1 MGASRKK
8 CPLCSKKLVEINGI
22 PTCPDCGFREPGSAG
37 GTGAGTMQEPVKVKK
52 KKEQSTEKIVFALSA
67 AVAVICVIGVAVWYI
82 VSGLSNAAEVAENKT
97 GSESVSSGTANT
109 DILSEIRENR
119 AGRGSG
125 EDGESGASIS
135 DKAQIY
141 SLPKSEFLID
151 LVEVLFDKPVNQV
164 SYEELYSIIY
174 LDIYELNDTD
184 VMAVDVYFSDGTG
197 ASWLMPDYYVDTT
210 DFNCLEGLQYL
221 YLDAVSVNYG
231 TDWHKLENLQALSCD
246 ASMSD
251 IAKYMDVSQLIY
263 LSVEDTFGMTDLSAL
278 SEFTSLQYLE
288 LDAGFLDSIEGV
300 SRAESLRGLY
310 ITDGDR
316 ITDFSEL
323 YDMPW
328 LEELAIES
336 KGLKDIGFI
345 SGMENLWYLSLEG
358 TEIRKIDA
366 VSDCAD
372 TLRVLLLDD
381 NYQVEDISPVF
392 ECTGLERLQLWVD
405 YQFDIPMEVPD
416 FSAMTNLWSL
426 SIEGYDRFGNLA
438 LLPGLTELTI
448 ECPGSGDGE
457 FLKELPNLTTLNL
470 VNMSIDEGLMEG
482 IACAESLEILNLED
496 SFIWCDISP
505 VFELPNLQ
513 ELNLEWAECGICPE
527 ELAVSESLA
536 RLNLTHAT
544 FDSLREDGSWDYG
557 NYDTELS
564 MQEVLDALAPCMPNL
579 KELYVPE
586 RELDD
591 LVFAET
597 LSHLLLL
604 DIEDNYVTD
613 LSPLTN
619 LEELTIL
626 ICGGNPVQNTD
637 GLEEVIVVK

>member
-1 MGASRKK
+1 MGTSRKK

-22 PTCPDCGFREPGSAG
+22 PTCPDCGYKEPVSSV
-37 GTGAGTMQEPVKVKK
+37 GTGTAASVQSVKK
-52 KKEQSTEKIVFALSA
+52 EKSSEKIIFALSA
-67 AVAVICVIGVAVWYI
+67 AVAAICAIGVVVWFI
-82 VSGLSNAAEVAENKT
+82 MGGLPGAAEVTENKT
-97 GSESVSSGTANT
+97 GSESVSSGAANT
-109 DILSEIRENR
+109 DILSEIRGNR
-119 AGRGSG
+119 ESRESSA
-125 EDGESGASIS
+125 EEESGNSIS
-135 DKAQIY
+135 DRVQIY

-151 LVEVLFDKPVNQV
+151 LVEVLFDKPVNEV
-164 SYEELYSIIY
+164 TYEELCSIIY

-210 DFNCLEGLQYL
+210 DLNCLEGLQYL

-231 TDWHKLENLQALSCD
+231 TDWHKLKNLQALSCD

-263 LSVEDTFGMTDLSAL
+263 LSVEDTFGMNDLSAL
-278 SEFTSLQYLE
+278 SEFTSLQYFE
-288 LDAGFLDSIEGV
+288 LDAGLLDSIEGI
-300 SRAESLRGLY
+300 SQATSLRGLY

-316 ITDFSEL
+316 ISDFSEL

-345 SGMENLWYLSLEG
+345 SEMDNLYYLSLKE

-366 VSDCAD
+366 LLDCAD

-392 ECTGLERLQLWVD
+392 ECTGLEQLQLWVD
-405 YQFDIPMEVPD
+405 YQFDIPMEAPD

-426 SIEGYDRFGNLA
+426 SLDGYDRFSNLA

-448 ECPGSGDGE
+448 EGPGSGDGE
-457 FLKELPNLTTLNL
+457 FLKELTSLKTLNL
-470 VNMSIDEGLMEG
+470 VDMSVYEGFIEG
-482 IACAESLEILNLED
+482 ITCVESLETLNLED
-496 SFIWCDISP
+496 CFIWCDISP
-505 VFELPNLQ
+505 VFELPSLQ

-527 ELAVSESLA
+527 ELAVSESLV
-536 RLNLTHAT
+536 RLNLTHTT

-564 MQEVLDALAPCMPNL
+564 MQEVLDTLALYMPNL
-579 KELYVPE
+579 RELYVPDH
-586 RELDD
+586 ELDD
-591 LVFAET
+591 LDFA
-597 LSHLLLL
+597 SNFSQLLLL
-604 DIEDNYVTD
+604 DVTNNYITD

-619 LEELTIL
+619 LEHLTVL
-626 ICGGNPVQNTD
+626 LCENNPIRNTD
-637 GLEEVIVVK
+637 GLEEVIVVQ

>member
-1 MGASRKK
+1 MSASRKK

-22 PTCPDCGFREPGSAG
+22 PTCPDCGYREPGSGG
-37 GTGAGTMQEPVKVKK
+37 GTQSGTMQEPVKDVKK
-52 KKEQSTEKIVFALSA
+52 KEHSSEKIIFALSA
-67 AVAVICVIGVAVWYI
+67 AVAAICVIGVVVWFVI
-82 VSGLSNAAEVAENKT
+82 SGLSDEEENRT
-97 GSESVSSGTANT
+97 GGESVSSGTANT
-109 DILSEIRENR
+109 DTLNEIRENR
-119 AGRGSG
+119 ADRGSS
-125 EDGESGASIS
+125 EDGESGASFS
-135 DKAQIY
+135 DRVQIY

-164 SYEELYSIIY
+164 TYEELCSIIY

-184 VMAVDVYFSDGTG
+184 VTAVDVYFWDGTG
-197 ASWLMPDYYVDTT
+197 ASWLMPDYYVDTE

-221 YLDAVSVNYG
+221 YLDAASVSYG
-231 TDWHKLENLQALSCD
+231 TDWHNLKNLQALSCD

-263 LSVEDTFGMTDLSAL
+263 LSVEDTFGMNDLSAL

-288 LDAGFLDSIEGV
+288 LDAGLLDSIEGV
-300 SRAESLRGLY
+300 SQASSLKGLY

-316 ITDFSEL
+316 ISDFSEL

-345 SGMENLWYLSLEG
+345 SAMDNLWYLSLKE
-358 TEIRKIDA
+358 TEIRDIDA

-372 TLRVLLLDD
+372 TLRVLCLDD
-381 NYQVEDISPVF
+381 NYQIEDISPVF
-392 ECTGLERLQLWVD
+392 ECTGLEKLQLWVD
-405 YQFDIPMEVPD
+405 YQFDVPMEVPD
-416 FSAMTNLWSL
+416 FSAMTNLRSL

-438 LLPGLTELTI
+438 LLPGLEELTI

-470 VNMSIDEGLMEG
+470 VDMSIYEEFMEG

-527 ELAVSESLA
+527 KLTVSESLE
-536 RLNLTHAT
+536 RLNLAYTT
-544 FDSLREDGSWDYG
+544 FDSLQEGGSWDYG
-557 NYDTELS
+557 NYDTEFS
-564 MQEVLDALAPCMPNL
+564 MQEVLDEIAPYMPNL
-579 KELYVPE
+579 RELYVPE
-586 RELDD
+586 HELDD
-591 LVFAET
+591 LSFTVN
-597 LSHLLLL
+597 LPQLVLL
-604 DIEDNYVTD
+604 DIEDNYITD

-619 LEELTIL
+619 LEKLTVL
-626 ICGGNPVQNTD
+626 ICEDNPVQNTD

>member
-1 MGASRKK
+1 MGTSRKK

-22 PTCPDCGFREPGSAG
+22 PTCPDCGYKEPVSSV
-37 GTGAGTMQEPVKVKK
+37 GTGTAASVQPVK
-52 KKEQSTEKIVFALSA
+52 KEKSSEKIIFALSA
-67 AVAVICVIGVAVWYI
+67 AVAAICAIGVVVWFI
-82 VSGLSNAAEVAENKT
+82 MGGLPGAAEVTENKT
-97 GSESVSSGTANT
+97 GSESVSSGAANT
-109 DILSEIRENR
+109 DILSEIRGNR
-119 AGRGSG
+119 ESRESSA
-125 EDGESGASIS
+125 EEESGNSIS
-135 DKAQIY
+135 DRVQIY

-151 LVEVLFDKPVNQV
+151 LVEVLFDKPVNEV
-164 SYEELYSIIY
+164 TYEELCSIIY

-210 DFNCLEGLQYL
+210 DLNCLEGLQYL

-231 TDWHKLENLQALSCD
+231 TDWHKLKNLQALSCD

-263 LSVEDTFGMTDLSAL
+263 LSVEDTFGMNDLSAL
-278 SEFTSLQYLE
+278 SEFTSLQYFE
-288 LDAGFLDSIEGV
+288 LDAGLLDSIEGI
-300 SRAESLRGLY
+300 SQATSLRGLY

-316 ITDFSEL
+316 ISDFSEL

-345 SGMENLWYLSLEG
+345 SEMDNLYYLSLKE

-366 VSDCAD
+366 LLDCAD

-392 ECTGLERLQLWVD
+392 ECTGLEQLQLWVD
-405 YQFDIPMEVPD
+405 YQFDIPMEAPD

-426 SIEGYDRFGNLA
+426 SLDGYDRFSNLA

-448 ECPGSGDGE
+448 EGPGSGDGE
-457 FLKELPNLTTLNL
+457 FLKELTSLKTLNL
-470 VNMSIDEGLMEG
+470 VDMSVYEGFIEG
-482 IACAESLEILNLED
+482 ITCVESLETLNLED
-496 SFIWCDISP
+496 CFIWCDISP
-505 VFELPNLQ
+505 VFELPSLQ

-527 ELAVSESLA
+527 ELAVSESLV
-536 RLNLTHAT
+536 RLNLTHTT

-564 MQEVLDALAPCMPNL
+564 MQEVLDTLALYMPNL
-579 KELYVPE
+579 RELYVPDH
-586 RELDD
+586 ELDD
-591 LVFAET
+591 LDFA
-597 LSHLLLL
+597 SNFSQLLLL
-604 DIEDNYVTD
+604 DVTNNYITD

-619 LEELTIL
+619 LEHLTVL
-626 ICGGNPVQNTD
+626 LCENNPIRNTD
-637 GLEEVIVVK
+637 GLEEVIVVQ

>member
-1 MGASRKK
+1 MGTSRKK

-22 PTCPDCGFREPGSAG
+22 PTCPDCGYKEPVSSV
-37 GTGAGTMQEPVKVKK
+37 GTGTAASVQPVK
-52 KKEQSTEKIVFALSA
+52 KEKSSEKIIFALSA
-67 AVAVICVIGVAVWYI
+67 AVAAICAIGVVVWFI
-82 VSGLSNAAEVAENKT
+82 MGGLPGAAEVTENKT
-97 GSESVSSGTANT
+97 GSESVSSGAANT
-109 DILSEIRENR
+109 DILSEIRGNR
-119 AGRGSG
+119 ESRESSA
-125 EDGESGASIS
+125 EEESGNSIS
-135 DKAQIY
+135 DRVQIY

-151 LVEVLFDKPVNQV
+151 LVEVLFDKPVNEV
-164 SYEELYSIIY
+164 TYEELCSIIY

-210 DFNCLEGLQYL
+210 DLNCLEGLQYL

-231 TDWHKLENLQALSCD
+231 TDWHKLKNLQALSCD

-263 LSVEDTFGMTDLSAL
+263 LSVEDTFGMNDLSAL
-278 SEFTSLQYLE
+278 SEFTSLQYFE
-288 LDAGFLDSIEGV
+288 LDAGLLDSIEGI
-300 SRAESLRGLY
+300 SQATSLRGLY

-316 ITDFSEL
+316 ISDFSEL

-345 SGMENLWYLSLEG
+345 SEMDNLYYLSLKE

-366 VSDCAD
+366 LLDCAD

-392 ECTGLERLQLWVD
+392 ECTGLEQLQLWVD
-405 YQFDIPMEVPD
+405 YQFDIPMEAPD

-426 SIEGYDRFGNLA
+426 SLDGYDRFSNLA

-448 ECPGSGDGE
+448 EGPGSGDGE
-457 FLKELPNLTTLNL
+457 FLKELTSLKTLNL
-470 VNMSIDEGLMEG
+470 VDMSVYEGFIEG
-482 IACAESLEILNLED
+482 ITCVESLETLNLED
-496 SFIWCDISP
+496 CFIWCDISP
-505 VFELPNLQ
+505 VFELPSLQ

-527 ELAVSESLA
+527 ELAVSESLV
-536 RLNLTHAT
+536 RLNLTHTT

-564 MQEVLDALAPCMPNL
+564 MQEVLDTLALYMPNL
-579 KELYVPE
+579 RELYVPDH
-586 RELDD
+586 ELDD
-591 LVFAET
+591 LDFA
-597 LSHLLLL
+597 SNFSQLLLL
-604 DIEDNYVTD
+604 DVTNNYITD

-619 LEELTIL
+619 LEHLTVL
-626 ICGGNPVQNTD
+626 LYENNPIRNTD
-637 GLEEVIVVK
+637 GLEEVIVVQ